1 MNNDRLKFRIFNTNT
16 GEYETLSGIN
26 ENGKFFYFIFPNGN
40 LYLYNNRTY
49 ELVDDTLMVE
59 RCTGLR
65 DKNGNLMYAG
75 DRVRAIMPDSR
86 PIGET
91 AGYSEYTKETTGIIK
106 WNDRCAGFVI
116 EDVNKD
122 LVFFYEIADSEDI
135 EIIGNIHTQKDGE

>member
-1 MNNDRLKFRIFNTNT
+1 MNKNRFKFRVWDKKSGVYDSQTTFILFDDGML
-16 GEYETLSGIN
+16 GE
-26 ENGKFFYFIFPNGN
+26 FYYGSIHNQDW
-40 LYLYNNRTY
+40 Y
-49 ELVDDTLMVE
+49 VVE
-59 RCTGLR
+59 QCTGLR

-116 EDVNKD
+116 EDVNED

-135 EIIGNIHTQKDGE
+135 EIIGNVHTQKDGE